1 MDMDVVY
8 DAVPGLPKH
17 DKKHKVWSVW
27 PSDMDAGRT
36 GKAFIRTWGYGRY
49 SLDLDTGKVERLA
62 TKRGKNYGH
71 PMFAYFP
78 AWPPAFLAPD
88 SRAQT

>member
-8 DAVPGLPKH
+8 DAVPGLPDHDHKH
-17 DKKHKVWSVW
+17 RSICVW
-27 PSDMDAGRT
+27 PSDMDSGRT

-49 SLDLDTGKVERLA
+49 SFDLNTRNMERLA

-78 AWPPAFLAPD
+78 AWPPAFLAAPD
-88 SRAQT
+88 QQ